1 MKKKISVS
9 LLALVLCVPA
19 VALLSGAVPL
29 PAQKDASALLS
40 LEQRKA
46 IARGLYGRIELVKS
60 SGAADYKVC
69 ITNNSAAADLRVQVV
84 GGLADSPGRWEI
96 VEGLPDFRVYVSNS
110 VSAADLL
117 ICFVNSN
124 PGPVR

>member
-29 PAQKDASALLS
+29 PAQKDASALLP

-69 ITNNSAAADLRVQVV
+69 VTNNSAAADLRVRIVDVQANRP
-84 GGLADSPGRWEI
+84 GLWEL
-96 VEGLPDFRVYVSNS
+96 VEAAPDFRVYITKYT
-110 VSAADLL
+110 AEADLQ
-117 ICFVNSN
+117 IQFDADF
-124 PGPVR
+124 PGPTR